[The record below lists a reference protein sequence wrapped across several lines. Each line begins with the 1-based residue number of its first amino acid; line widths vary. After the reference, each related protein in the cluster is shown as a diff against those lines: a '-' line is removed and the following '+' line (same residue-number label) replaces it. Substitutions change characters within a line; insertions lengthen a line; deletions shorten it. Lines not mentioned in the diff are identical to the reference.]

1 MVRLAKIVSALSV
14 LICAPA
20 LAQTSDAVRIGV
32 LADMAGVYS
41 DDQGPGS
48 VVGAQLAVEDYG
60 GKAARLKVEVVSADH
75 QNKTDLGAAIARRWL
90 DNEGVKMI
98 GDVPNSAIALA
109 VSDIVRDHNKVMIG
123 SGAGTALLT
132 GAKCSPNTVHWT
144 YDTAVRR

>member
-60 GKAARLKVEVVSADH
+60 GKAARLKVGPARHAPGRRCYRFVEGGPHWVQCLAST
-75 QNKTDLGAAIARRWL
+75 NKSLAQMNKSR
-90 DNEGVKMI
+90 N
-98 GDVPNSAIALA
+98 GDDA
-109 VSDIVRDHNKVMIG
+109 
-123 SGAGTALLT
+123 T
-132 GAKCSPNTVHWT
+132 
-144 YDTAVRR
+144 

>member
-1 MVRLAKIVSALSV
+1 MVRLAEIVSALSV

-60 GKAARLKVEVVSADH
+60 GRAAGHKVEVVSADH

-90 DNEGVKMI
+90 ERQHDRGRAQFRHRPGGE
-98 GDVPNSAIALA
+98 
-109 VSDIVRDHNKVMIG
+109 
-123 SGAGTALLT
+123 
-132 GAKCSPNTVHWT
+132 
-144 YDTAVRR
+144 